1 MCMGWLEKGGAHMG
15 VPRSAQVGGDGEE
28 LGMIWARKNWANMG
42 KEKRIGGGKMH
53 MLQLQ
58 INARNG
64 NELRQ

>member
-1 MCMGWLEKGGAHMG
+1 MG